1 MHKRARGTHSFT
13 RRHNYQNFCSPTTT
27 VHLELIEFFEDACFD
42 MVEQSIERELVLIFY
57 FLSLVF
63 YFFITKSMFLFDML
77 YNHLRFLL
85 IEIMQVL

>member
-1 MHKRARGTHSFT
+1 
-13 RRHNYQNFCSPTTT
+13 
-27 VHLELIEFFEDACFD
+27 

-57 FLSLVF
+57 FLGLVF

-77 YNHLRFLL
+77 YNHLRSLL